1 MNKLGR
7 YNERR
12 AWFCRLEYYLNV
24 NFVAE
29 QTGCGIEPH
38 LAYPTVQKFMSF
50 RVCVCSCVRGVQC
63 NNTGIGFYQH
73 IVNVNYIYVVEQ
85 MQNVLVVYRATKKQT
100 FCCCYVVVLVSCLGQ
115 RQTDDSYQYPL

>member
-50 RVCVCSCVRGVQC
+50 RVCVCVRVFVVC
-63 NNTGIGFYQH
+63 SATTLASVFINT
-73 IVNVNYIYVVEQ
+73 
-85 MQNVLVVYRATKKQT
+85 L
-100 FCCCYVVVLVSCLGQ
+100 
-115 RQTDDSYQYPL
+115 